1 MIYVERMESTMDHD
15 DSTAQD
21 MIGYRPIGTAGGDR
35 YLVFGHL
42 WTWKIRVYDQIAGY
56 ELPAGDDHL
65 CDQYPRFTIEGD
77 HLIDQDMDDRHPIRF
92 TGDQ

>member
-1 MIYVERMESTMDHD
+1 MDHD

-42 WTWKIRVYDQIAGY
+42 WTWKIRVYDQISGY

-65 CDQYPRFTIEGD
+65 CDQYPRFIIDGD
-77 HLIDQDMDDRHPIRF
+77 HLIDQDMDDRHLIRF
-92 TGDQ
+92 AGDQ